1 MPPTASPSPAP
12 TAPAP
17 ATPAN
22 QVLAFPDVF
31 VYVPTS
37 AAARQPA
44 TVLVALHGM
53 GGEGRAFCKS
63 LIAEAER
70 NGWILLSPTFRYYE
84 NWHDPAAVLKDD
96 VTVVRGIKT
105 LLDRLPEQTGLRVRK
120 RALFYGFSRGSQVA
134 HRFALAYP
142 QRVLG
147 VAAVSAG
154 AYTLPVGEWSANGGR
169 QPLPLPFGTADL
181 AQQFGEP
188 ADPAAL
194 KQVTFWVAVGG
205 NDNREADVPGA
216 WTPYIGPNRL
226 ARARAFKAALDRL
239 GAPAVLT
246 VFPGAGHNETPE
258 MRAAAA
264 AFLRGLPAG

>member
-1 MPPTASPSPAP
+1 
-12 TAPAP
+12 
-17 ATPAN
+17 
-22 QVLAFPDVF
+22 
-31 VYVPTS
+31 
-37 AAARQPA
+37 
-44 TVLVALHGM
+44 M

-63 LIAEAER
+63 LMAEADR

-96 VTVVRGIKT
+96 VAVVRGIKT
-105 LLDRLPEQTGLRVRK
+105 LLDRLPEQTGLRIRQ
-120 RALFYGFSRGSQVA
+120 RALLYGYSRGSQVA

-147 VAAVSAG
+147 VGAVSAG
-154 AYTLPVGEWSANGGR
+154 AYTLPVGEWTANGGR

-194 KQVTFWVAVGG
+194 KQVTFWVAVGA
-205 NDNREADVPGA
+205 NDTRAADVPVA

-226 ARARAFKAALDRL
+226 ARARAFKESLDRL
-239 GAPAVLT
+239 GARATLT

-258 MRAAAA
+258 MRAAAS
-264 AFLRGLPAG
+264 AFLRGLPAA